1 MMKIKQQRAR
11 SQATTELIKERDKEE
26 RRMYKTGYAI
36 ETVRHAQ
43 SLLVNSGINDNAYEI
58 VAHELK
64 VLSVEYDVY
73 FSRYIDL
80 SRSVIES
87 LQHEISEFKK
97 EKKEIENG

>member
-1 MMKIKQQRAR
+1 MKIKQQRAR